1 MIYVTSDLHG
11 NYDGYQKL
19 LEKIN
24 FSDDDTLIINGD
36 ICDRGPDSAKI
47 YVDVMARNNVFAI
60 KGNHE
65 YMAEEPL
72 KIVLKEFLNKEIDI
86 SFLMSKPVFWDWIDN
101 GGVST
106 LSSLLDL
113 DQQTRLKIY
122 SFIKAMPYYKTVF
135 VNNKR
140 YVILHGGISAN
151 VRLSDLDN
159 LDPHDIVWTRPDFD
173 LTYFNNENTYLIVG
187 HTPTLLIKDVP
198 EGTIYRGKGNLI
210 NIDCGA
216 AYPTYGGRI
225 GCLCL
230 DTDEE
235 IYI

>member
-11 NYDGYQKL
+11 SFDGYKKL

-24 FSDDDTLIINGD
+24 FSQNDTLIINGD

-47 YVDVMARNNVFAI
+47 YVDVMARSNVFVI

-72 KIVLKEFLNKEIDI
+72 RIVLKEFSNKDIDI
-86 SFLMSKPVFWDWIDN
+86 PTLMSRPAFWNWIDN

-106 LSSLLDL
+106 LASLLDF
-113 DQQTRLKIY
+113 DIDTRLQIY
-122 SFIKAMPYYKTVF
+122 NFIKAMPYYKTVF
-135 VNNKR
+135 VNGKR
-140 YVILHGGISAN
+140 YVILHGGISVN
-151 VRLSDLDN
+151 VRLSDLDKLN
-159 LDPHDIVWTRPDFD
+159 PHNVVWNRPNFD
-173 LTYFNNENTYLIVG
+173 LTYLNEENTYLIVG
-187 HTPTLLIKDVP
+187 HTPTLFIKEIP
-198 EGTIYRGKGNLI
+198 AGTIYRGKGNLI
-210 NIDCGA
+210 NVDCGA
-216 AYPTYGGRI
+216 AYPAYGGRI

-235 IYI
+235 FYV